1 MFKKIYLEE
10 ASKNRKEK
18 NEKIEKMFSNLPPEK
33 SDNLKKE
40 IQTFRSNRKKEL
52 QAIRIKRVFFF
63 ILKIL
68 I

>member
-1 MFKKIYLEE
+1 LEE

-18 NEKIEKMFSNLPPEK
+18 NEKIEKIFSNLPPER

-40 IQTFRSNRKKEL
+40 IQTFRSNRIKEL
-52 QAIRIKRVFFF
+52 KAFRIKRVIF
-63 ILKIL
+63 ILKTL